1 MLKSKK
7 TRPISAKPDAT
18 RTIPPA
24 NPDSW
29 SVWAEGTFSVGPN
42 APSKSPFGIFEINPL
57 KRERSMRQRRGT
69 R

>member
-7 TRPISAKPDAT
+7 TRPTSAKPDAT
-18 RTIPPA
+18 RTIRPA
-24 NPDSW
+24 IPDS
-29 SVWAEGTFSVGPN
+29 SSTWAEGTFSVGPN